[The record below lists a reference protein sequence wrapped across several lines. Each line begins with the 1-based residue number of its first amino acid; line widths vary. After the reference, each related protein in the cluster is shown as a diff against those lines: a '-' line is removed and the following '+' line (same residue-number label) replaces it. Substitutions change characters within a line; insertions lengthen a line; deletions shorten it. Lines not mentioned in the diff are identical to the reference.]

1 MIPSMARKVK
11 GYVELY
17 WKCSSCG
24 NENLGSHAYCTS
36 CGSPQ
41 PKTVEFHQGSKQ
53 QLLTDAEKIRRA
65 KAGADIH
72 CGFCGTRNPVGTPKC
87 AQCGADLKEGLQR
100 AGGRVVGAFAEGA
113 IEPIKCA
120 NCGTLNASTRLKCGN
135 CGAALSHATSP
146 KTAAAA
152 VAAKPIDRNVLF
164 IAGGVLLFICAAIY
178 FLFIRT
184 SAVVGTVTTVY
195 WTRSIAIEAF
205 APVRME
211 DWADDL
217 PTDARNVSCRE
228 EVSVVQ
234 SEPPA
239 SGRYDEVCGTPY
251 NVDTGGGF
259 AEVVQDCEYQVYE
272 DYCSYTV
279 DAWAPVTTVE
289 VEGTGLNARW
299 PAPALTSSQR
309 LGERSASYACLFSAN
324 GREYTFTTDSF
335 EQFAQC
341 QVGSQW
347 NLEVNSLGAVV
358 SITPVN

>member
-1 MIPSMARKVK
+1 MARKVK

-41 PKTVEFHQGSKQ
+41 PKNVEFHQGAKQ

-72 CGFCGTRNPVGTPKC
+72 CGFCGTRNPVGAAKC
-87 AQCGADLKEGLQR
+87 AQCGAELKEGSQR
-100 AGGRVVGAFAEGA
+100 ASGRVVGAFSEGA
-113 IEPIKCA
+113 IAPVKCA
-120 NCGTLNASTRLKCGN
+120 NCGTMNAGTRLKCGN
-135 CGAALSHATSP
+135 CGAALSHGASP
-146 KTAAAA
+146 KAAAP
-152 VAAKPIDRNVLF
+152 VVAKPIDRNVLF
-164 IAGGVLLFICAAIY
+164 IAGGVLLLICAAIY
-178 FLFIRT
+178 FLFMRA
-184 SAVVGTVTTVY
+184 SAIVGTVTEAQ
-195 WTRSIAIEAF
+195 WTRSVVIEAF
-205 APVRME
+205 GPVQLE
-211 DWADDL
+211 DWADEL
-217 PTDARNVSCRE
+217 PADARNVSCSE

-239 SGRYDEVCGTPY
+239 SGRYEEVCGTPY

-279 DAWAPVTTVE
+279 DAWAPVSTVE
-289 VEGTGLNARW
+289 LGGIGLNAQW
-299 PAPALTSSQR
+299 PSPALSSNQR
-309 LGERSASYACLFSAN
+309 LAEQTGSYQCVFDAN
-324 GREYTFTTDSF
+324 GAEYTYTTESF

-341 QVGSQW
+341 QLGSQW
-347 NLEVNSLGAVV
+347 NLEVNALGAIV
-358 SITPVN
+358 SITPSN